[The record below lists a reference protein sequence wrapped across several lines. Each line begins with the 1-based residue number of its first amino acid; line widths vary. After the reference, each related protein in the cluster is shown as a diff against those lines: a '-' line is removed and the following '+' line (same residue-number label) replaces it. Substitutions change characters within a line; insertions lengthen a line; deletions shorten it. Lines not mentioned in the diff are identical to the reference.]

1 MSIEFGLSQG
11 PFNTK
16 FAPLGAFATRFQQ
29 QQTLKPL
36 ENVHVALKQ
45 VDFSAIDKLMQV
57 LISMLAGCE
66 YISEVNTKLKPETVL
81 AQVWQF
87 ERFADQSN
95 LSLTLD
101 QLSLMN
107 LTELEQAVGM
117 IWRQSSRT
125 LHHDWRGFLELDL
138 DLSGLP
144 CGKQAEGS
152 EKGYFSGKK
161 MPLAVSW
168 PELAPY
174 LTAKRS
180 GLTCFP
186 ALVPV
191 WLVSSRPWWPSKRC

>member
-1 MSIEFGLSQG
+1 MNIEFGLSQG

-16 FAPLGAFATRFQQ
+16 FAPLGAFAARFQR

-36 ENVHVALKQ
+36 AQVQLAVKK
-45 VDFSAIDKLMQV
+45 VDFSVVDKLTQV
-57 LISMLAGCE
+57 LISILAGCE
-66 YISEVNTKLKPETVL
+66 YLAEVNPKLKPETVL

-101 QLSLMN
+101 QLSLTN
-107 LTELEQAVGM
+107 LTELEQAVGV

-125 LHHDWRGFLELDL
+125 LQHDWRGFLELDL

-144 CGKQAEGS
+144 CGKQAEGG

-161 MPLAVSW
+161 TSLA
-168 PELAPY
+168 AN
-174 LTAKRS
+174 
-180 GLTCFP
+180 
-186 ALVPV
+186 
-191 WLVSSRPWWPSKRC
+191 

>member
-1 MSIEFGLSQG
+1 MNIEFGLSQG

-16 FAPLGAFATRFQQ
+16 FAPLGAFAARFQR

-36 ENVHVALKQ
+36 TQVQLAVKK
-45 VDFSAIDKLMQV
+45 VDFSVVDKLTQV
-57 LISMLAGCE
+57 LISILAGCE
-66 YISEVNTKLKPETVL
+66 FLAEVNPKLKPERVL

-101 QLSLMN
+101 QLSLTN
-107 LTELEQAVGM
+107 LTELEQAVYL

-125 LHHDWRGFLELDL
+125 LLHDWRGFLELDL

-144 CGKQAEGS
+144 CGKQAEGG

-161 MPLAVSW
+161 TS
-168 PELAPY
+168 
-174 LTAKRS
+174 
-180 GLTCFP
+180 
-186 ALVPV
+186 PV
-191 WLVSSRPWWPSKRC
+191 AN